1 VSDAEVLH
9 RTPETIRSAVAWL
22 VVAAVAGAVVGIRS
36 PVPGAGV
43 AAIGLVLAVRTLRA
57 EVRLGPDAVRVRG
70 LLRTRTVAYDRIESV
85 AAVRSGPGAGTEV
98 VEIRLVDGS
107 RVRADSTGCAPGSGP
122 NPWSDVDAMVAA
134 IAARSRA
141 LQ

>member
-9 RTPETIRSAVAWL
+9 RTPEAIRSCVAWL
-22 VVAAVAGAVVGIRS
+22 IVASVAGGVVWVR
-36 PVPGAGV
+36 VPWAGVVV

-70 LLRTRTVAYDRIESV
+70 LLRTRLVPYGSIESV
-85 AAVRSGPGAGTEV
+85 AAVRSGPGAATQV
-98 VEIRLVDGS
+98 VEIRLTDGR
-107 RVRADSTGCAPGSGP
+107 RVRADSTGCPPGSGP
-122 NPWSDVDAMVAA
+122 HGWSDVDAMVAA
-134 IAARSRA
+134 ITARTRA